1 MQEIAV
7 RLLSREIEFDG
18 RDRKIMCFPH
28 VVNLSSGRV
37 IQGLTK
43 ALEDLPENWEPPTLK
58 HAKQSYTD
66 AVARD
71 PIALGRAVVRAIRAS
86 GSRREAFDDVI
97 KDGNAKKWFKDGE
110 KILKVESLQLL
121 RDVCTRWDSVYYMLN
136 RLRELRPVRCFS
148 QVRLY
153 C

>member
-1 MQEIAV
+1 MQEIAIH
-7 RLLSREIEFDG
+7 LHSREIKFDG
-18 RDRKIMCFPH
+18 RDRKIMCFLH

-66 AVARD
+66 VVARN

-86 GSRREAFDDVI
+86 GSR
-97 KDGNAKKWFKDGE
+97 
-110 KILKVESLQLL
+110 
-121 RDVCTRWDSVYYMLN
+121 
-136 RLRELRPVRCFS
+136 
-148 QVRLY
+148 
-153 C
+153 

>member
-1 MQEIAV
+1 
-7 RLLSREIEFDG
+7 
-18 RDRKIMCFPH
+18 MCFLH
-28 VVNLSSGRV
+28 VVNLSSGHV
-37 IQGLTK
+37 IQGLMK

-66 AVARD
+66 AVARN
-71 PIALGRAVVRAIRAS
+71 PIALGCAVVRAIRAS

-110 KILKVESLQLL
+110 KTLKVKSLQLL

-136 RLRELRPVRCFS
+136 RLRKLRPVRRFS
-148 QVRLY
+148 QVWLY

>member
-1 MQEIAV
+1 MQEIAI
-7 RLLSREIEFDG
+7 RLHSYEIKFNG
-18 RDRKIMCFPH
+18 QDRKIMCFLH

-43 ALEDLPENWEPPTLK
+43 VLEDLPENWEPPTLK
-58 HAKQSYTD
+58 HTKQSYTD

-71 PIALGRAVVRAIRAS
+71 PIALGRAVVQAIRAS
-86 GSRREAFDDVI
+86 GSRREAFDDII

-121 RDVCTRWDSVYYMLN
+121 QDVCTRWDSVYYMLN
-136 RLRELRPVRCFS
+136 RLRELRPVHRFC